1 MDDSELPTGATV
13 SAGGVVAAVDLGAT
27 SGRVMLGYVGDGM
40 LRLEQVARF
49 PNGPVT
55 GADGS
60 LHWDFTTLYRHIL
73 DGLAEA
79 LRREP
84 GIASI
89 GVDSW
94 AVDYGLVHGDELLGE
109 PFHYR
114 DERTARGVELVHAQ
128 TPSAELYRRNG
139 LQFLPFNTVYQ
150 YAVDKRLADA
160 EVALLI
166 PDLVAF
172 LLTGARVAE
181 RTNAS
186 TTGLVDVG
194 TGDWDRELAARAG
207 IPASVLPPLV
217 DPGEVLGSLRA
228 EARERVGAPLEVIA
242 VGSHDTASAVVAV
255 PLSTPDAAYISCGTW
270 GLVGV
275 ELDQPVV
282 SEEARAA
289 NFTNEGGVDG
299 RVRFLHNVTGLWLL
313 SEAVRTWEAED
324 GASIDLPGLLDAAA
338 AVDGDIPL
346 FDANDARLS
355 APGDMP
361 ARIAAVLGEA
371 GSPAPATRAAFARTI
386 VESIAQAFAAAV
398 ATAGRLTGRDIDVI
412 HIVGGGSLNRL
423 LCQATAD
430 RSGLPVL
437 AGPVEAT
444 ALGNVLVQ
452 ARAHGWFGPGATL
465 EDLRRVVAGTV
476 SPERFEPRR

>member
-1 MDDSELPTGATV
+1 VT
-13 SAGGVVAAVDLGAT
+13 GGVVAAVDLGAT
-27 SGRVMLGYVGDGM
+27 SGRVMLGHVDDGM

-49 PNGPVT
+49 PNGPVP
-55 GADGS
+55 GPDGG
-60 LHWDFTTLYRHIL
+60 LHWDFTALYRHIL

-79 LRREP
+79 FRREP

-89 GVDSW
+89 GIDSW
-94 AVDYGLVHGDELLGE
+94 AVDYGLVHGGELLGE

-114 DERTARGVELVHAQ
+114 DERTARGVEIVHREA
-128 TPSAELYRRNG
+128 PFEELYRRNG
-139 LQFLPFNTVYQ
+139 LQFLPFNTLYQ
-150 YAVDKRLADA
+150 YAVEPALADA
-160 EVALLI
+160 EASLLI

-186 TTGLVDVG
+186 TTGLVDVR
-194 TGDWDRELAARAG
+194 TGAWDLELAGRLG

-217 DPGEVLGSLRA
+217 DPGEVLGTLHG
-228 EARERVGAPLEVIA
+228 EARQRVGAPLEVIA

-275 ELDQPVV
+275 ELDEPVV
-282 SEEARAA
+282 SDAAREA

-324 GASIDLPGLLDAAA
+324 GAAIELPALLAAA
-338 AVDGDIPL
+338 ADVTGGIPL
-346 FDANDARLS
+346 FDANDPRLS

-361 ARIAAVLGEA
+361 ARIAAVIAETGAAVPE
-371 GSPAPATRAAFARTI
+371 TREAFARSI
-386 VESIAQAFAAAV
+386 VESIAQAFADAV
-398 ATAGRLTGRDIDVI
+398 ATAARLTGRDIDVI
-412 HIVGGGSLNRL
+412 HIVGGGALNRL

-465 EDLRRVVAGTV
+465 EDLRQVVAASV
-476 SPERFEPRR
+476 SPERHEPRR

>member
-1 MDDSELPTGATV
+1 MS
-13 SAGGVVAAVDLGAT
+13 SGGVVAAVDLGAT
-27 SGRVMLGYVGDGM
+27 SGRVMLGYVGDGT
-40 LRLEQVARF
+40 LRLEAVARF

-55 GADGS
+55 GPDGA
-60 LHWDFTTLYRHIL
+60 LHWDFTALYRHIV

-79 LRREP
+79 VRREP
-84 GIASI
+84 GIASVGI
-89 GVDSW
+89 DSW
-94 AVDYGLVHGDELLGE
+94 AVDYGLVHGDELLAE

-114 DERTARGVELVHAQ
+114 DDRTARGVEAVHARV
-128 TPSAELYRRNG
+128 PFEELYRGNG
-139 LQFLPFNTVYQ
+139 LQFLPFNTLYQ
-150 YAVDKRLADA
+150 YAVEERLADA
-160 EVALLI
+160 ELSLLV

-186 TTGLVDVG
+186 TTGLVDVR
-194 TGDWDRELAARAG
+194 TGEWDVELLSRLG

-217 DPGEVLGSLRA
+217 DPGGRLGALRG

-255 PLSTPDAAYISCGTW
+255 PLSTPNAAYISCGTW

-275 ELDQPVV
+275 ELDEPVV
-282 SEEARAA
+282 SDEARQA

-313 SEAVRTWEAED
+313 SESVRTWEAED

-338 AVDGDIPL
+338 SVDGDVAL
-346 FDANDARLS
+346 FDANDPRLS

-361 ARIAAVLGEA
+361 ARIAAVLDEA
-371 GSPAPATRAAFARTI
+371 GAPVPATREAFARTI
-386 VESIAQAFAAAV
+386 VESIAQAFADAV
-398 ATAGRLTGRDIDVI
+398 AIAGRLTGREIDVI
-412 HIVGGGSLNRL
+412 HIVGGGALNRL

-452 ARAHGWFGPGATL
+452 ARAHGWFGPDATL
-465 EDLRRVVAGTV
+465 EDLRRVVAASV
-476 SPERFEPRR
+476 APERYEPRTGAVTGVS

>member
-1 MDDSELPTGATV
+1 VT
-13 SAGGVVAAVDLGAT
+13 GGVVAAVDLGAT
-27 SGRVMLGYVGDGM
+27 SGRVMLGYVGDGV

-49 PNGPVT
+49 PNGPVQWP
-55 GADGS
+55 DGS
-60 LHWDFTTLYRHIL
+60 LHWDFTALYRHIV

-79 LRREP
+79 VRREP

-89 GVDSW
+89 GIDSW
-94 AVDYGLVHGDELLGE
+94 AVDYGLVEGGELLSE

-114 DERTARGVELVHAQ
+114 DDRTHRGVERVHEVV
-128 TPSAELYRRNG
+128 PFEELYLRNG
-139 LQFLPFNTVYQ
+139 LQFLPFNTLYQ
-150 YAVDKRLADA
+150 YVTERALGDVDS
-160 EVALLI
+160 ALLI

-186 TTGLVDVG
+186 TTGLLELR
-194 TGDWDRELAARAG
+194 TGEWDLELADRLG
-207 IPASVLPPLV
+207 VPASIFPPLV
-217 DPGEVLGSLRA
+217 EPGTVLGRLRG
-228 EARERVGAPLEVIA
+228 EARERIGAPLEVVA
-242 VGSHDTASAVVAV
+242 VGSHDTASAIVAV
-255 PLSTPDAAYISCGTW
+255 PLSTPNAAYISCGTW

-275 ELDQPVV
+275 ELDRPVV
-282 SEEARAA
+282 SDEAREA

-313 SEAVRTWEAED
+313 SESVRAWEAED
-324 GASIDLPGLLDAAA
+324 GAAIDLSELLDAAA
-338 AVDGDIPL
+338 SVTGEIAV

-361 ARIAAVLGEA
+361 ARITAVLDET
-371 GSPAPATRAAFARTI
+371 GSSLPPTRAALARTI
-386 VESIAQAFAAAV
+386 VESIAQAFATAV
-398 ATAGRLTGRDIDVI
+398 ATAGRLTDREIDVI
-412 HIVGGGSLNRL
+412 HVVGGGALNEL

-430 RSGLPVL
+430 RSGIPVL

-452 ARAHGWFGPGATL
+452 ARTAGLVTGSL
-465 EDLRRVVAGTV
+465 ESLRELVALTH
-476 SPERFEPRR
+476 PPRRYEPRR

>member
-1 MDDSELPTGATV
+1 MT
-13 SAGGVVAAVDLGAT
+13 GGVVAAVDLGAT

-40 LRLEQVARF
+40 LRLEAVSRF
-49 PNGPVT
+49 PNGPVS
-55 GADGS
+55 GPDG
-60 LHWDFTTLYRHIL
+60 LHWDFTALYRHVVE
-73 DGLAEA
+73 GLREA
-79 LRREP
+79 VAREP
-84 GIASI
+84 ELASVGI
-89 GVDSW
+89 DSW
-94 AVDYGLVHGDELLGE
+94 AVDYGLVMGGELSNE

-114 DERTARGVELVHAQ
+114 DDRTVRGVELVHARV
-128 TPSAELYRRNG
+128 PFDELYRRNG
-139 LQFLPFNTVYQ
+139 LQFLPFNTLYQ
-150 YAVDKRLADA
+150 YVTERGLSDAD
-160 EVALLI
+160 VALLV

-186 TTGLVDVG
+186 TTGLLDVR
-194 TGDWDRELAARAG
+194 TGEWDLELAERLG
-207 IPASVLPPLV
+207 IPASVLPRLV
-217 DPGEVLGSLRA
+217 DPGEHLGSLRGA
-228 EARERVGAPLEVIA
+228 ARERVGAPVEVVA

-255 PLSTPDAAYISCGTW
+255 PLSSPNAAFISCGTW

-275 ELDQPVV
+275 ELEKPVLTDA
-282 SEEARAA
+282 AREA

-313 SEAVRTWEAED
+313 SETVRAWEAED
-324 GASIDLPGLLDAAA
+324 GDPIDLPELLSAAA
-338 AVDGDIPL
+338 SVSGVIPT
-346 FDANDARLS
+346 FDANDQRLS

-361 ARIAAVLGEA
+361 ARITAVLDEAGAAV
-371 GSPAPATRAAFARTI
+371 PATRAAFARTI

-398 ATAGRLTGRDIDVI
+398 ATAGRLTEREIDVI
-412 HIVGGGSLNRL
+412 HVVGGGALNRL

-452 ARAHGWFGPGATL
+452 ARAAGLLSGSL
-465 EDLRRVVAGTV
+465 ESMRELVARTHAPV
-476 SPERFEPRR
+476 RYEPRS